1 MEKLPAPDF
10 QQFVAEIKSAIREA
24 QYRALRAV
32 NRELI
37 ELYWRL
43 GQVIAEKQS
52 IHGWGKAV
60 VENLAHELQLE
71 FPGES
76 GFSAGN
82 LWRMR
87 NFYIAYQGHEI
98 LAPLV
103 REIGWTHNLH
113 IFEKCKDPLQREFY
127 LRMTKRFGWTKA
139 VLMHHIDCQSYE
151 KYLTNQ
157 TNFDQA
163 VPEKYRLQAQ
173 LAVKDEYTFDFLG
186 LAEEHSE
193 RELELGLMQNIRTFL
208 IEMGGDFSFIGNQ
221 FLLEVGGREFRIDL
235 LLFHRRLRSL
245 IAIELKVREFEPEQ
259 KGKMEFYLT
268 ALNEQI
274 RLPDENDPIGII
286 ICRSKNRTIV
296 EYALKNSSHPIGV
309 STYTLTSVLPE
320 KLVGLLPSAAEIEE
334 RLRFL
339 GEIG

>member
-1 MEKLPAPDF
+1 MEKLPTPDF
-10 QQFVAEIKSAIREA
+10 QQFVTEIKSAIREA

-37 ELYWRL
+37 ELYLEL
-43 GQVIAEKQS
+43 GKRITEKQQL
-52 IHGWGKAV
+52 HGWGRSV
-60 VENLAHELQLE
+60 VDKLAHELQLE
-71 FPGES
+71 FPGEA
-76 GFSAGN
+76 GFSSRN
-82 LWRMR
+82 LWLMR
-87 NFYIAYQGHEI
+87 EFYLEFSANEKLQ
-98 LAPLV
+98 PLV
-103 REIGWTHNLH
+103 AEISWTKNMV
-113 IFEKCKDPLQREFY
+113 IFTRCKDPHQREFY

-157 TNFDQA
+157 TNFDQT
-163 VPEKYRLQAQ
+163 VPEKYRLQAS

-186 LAEEHSE
+186 LGEEHSE
-193 RELELGLMQNIRTFL
+193 RELEQGLMQNIRSFL

-268 ALNEQI
+268 ALNEQM
-274 RLPDENDPIGII
+274 RLPDENDAIGII

-296 EYALKNSSHPIGV
+296 EYALKSSNHPIGV
-309 STYTLTSVLPE
+309 STYILTTTLPE

-339 GEIG
+339 GDVG